1 MELNLIDVVLTPEKK
16 LYYSDSSSFGIY
28 AVRID
33 EAENMNEIEVNS
45 FGNVSIKGSMPILEI
60 DKPYIAKI
68 SPKKDPK
75 YGMGYEVKTIYMKP
89 VTTIEEQ
96 HKFLASILTDFQI
109 KSISEA
115 YPDQNVIDLI
125 KNGTFDVS
133 LTKGIKEATL
143 EKIKDKILTNEK
155 YQNAIITLTGEFGV
169 PYSAVKKLSDKY
181 GSPDLLVQKIRENPY
196 ILTEIDG
203 YGFKKVDDLA
213 LLMGV
218 EKNSPHRILS
228 CIEYVLDEQ
237 ANNGHSWMRE
247 KKAITETLSLLNIGL
262 SEIEEV
268 VNKNAKNGKFS
279 TNDKKGI
286 IYLDQN
292 YYYEDQIKNHLKRL
306 LASEFNHK
314 IKDVEGKIA
323 EVEKKQ
329 GFKFT
334 DEQRKAIYLAIEEN
348 VLVVNGKA
356 GTGKTSVIKGI
367 VEVLKAVEGLGIE
380 SADIIIDEPWAV
392 MTNPSVLEYAT
403 CALSGKASQR
413 IQESTGLDS
422 FTIHRLLGFHP
433 KLGWTFNEN
442 CKLPKDIIILDEAS
456 MVNTQLFYYL
466 LSAIKDGAK
475 LIITG
480 DTGQLEP
487 IGVGNVLVDMIASGI
502 IPSVELT
509 LVHRQAQKS
518 GILSCANMVRDGKKF
533 LTETGKKRLGELQD
547 LHTYSYEESDKVY
560 KAVISIAKKYNEN
573 ILDFQIIVPMKSRGK
588 LSTQNINKE
597 CQKIFNQN
605 PEDVDPRNKI
615 ERKDV
620 VFMEDDKVIINGN
633 NYDKGV
639 FNGTIGIIKY
649 INSTYSEDGKV
660 VGEIVIDFE
669 GIGDIRFSKEEMA
682 QIDLAYAI
690 TVHKSQGSQWKYV
703 VFALDYSSYVLNNRQ
718 LVYTAMTRASEGL
731 FMPVEYRALQKA
743 IDTDNSSKR
752 CTFLEEMLKV
762 A

>member
-1 MELNLIDVVLTPEKK
+1 MESKLIEVVLTPEKK
-16 LYYSDSSSFGIY
+16 LYYADSSSFGIY

-33 EAENMNEIEVNS
+33 EAENMGEIEINS
-45 FGNVSIKGSMPILEI
+45 FGNVSIKGSMPYLELG
-60 DKPYIAKI
+60 KSYIAVI
-68 SPKKDPK
+68 TPKKDPK

-96 HKFLASILTDFQI
+96 YKFLASILTDFQI
-109 KSISEA
+109 KSIFEA
-115 YPDQNVIDLI
+115 YPNQNVIDLI

-143 EKIKDKILTNEK
+143 EKIKEKILANEK
-155 YQNAIITLTGEFGV
+155 YQRAIVTLTGEFGV
-169 PYSAVKKLSDKY
+169 PYNAVKKLSDKY

-203 YGFKKVDDLA
+203 YGFKKVDELA
-213 LLMGV
+213 LLLGV
-218 EKNSPHRILS
+218 KKNSPHRILS
-228 CIEYVLDEQ
+228 CIEYVLEEQ
-237 ANNGHSWMRE
+237 ANNGHSWMRT
-247 KKAITETLSLLNIGL
+247 KKAITEALNLLSIGL

-268 VNKNAKNGKFS
+268 VSANANNGRFS
-279 TNDKKGI
+279 TDDDKGI

-292 YYYEDQIKNHLKRL
+292 HYYENQIKYHLKRL
-306 LASEFNHK
+306 LASDFKHK
-314 IKDVEGKIA
+314 VKDVEGKIE

-334 DEQRKAIYLAIEEN
+334 DEQRKAIYLAIEKN

-367 VEVLKAVEGLGIE
+367 VEVLKAVEGLEIE
-380 SADIIIDEPWAV
+380 SVDIIMDEPWAI
-392 MTNPSVLEYAT
+392 MMNPSVLEYAT

-422 FTIHRLLGFHP
+422 FTIHRLLGYHP
-433 KLGWTFNEN
+433 KLGWTFNED
-442 CKLPKDIIILDEAS
+442 CQLPKDIVILDEAS

-466 LSAIKDGAK
+466 LRAIKDGAK

-533 LTETGKKRLGELQD
+533 LTEIGKKRLGELQD
-547 LHTYSYEESDKVY
+547 LHTYAYEDSDKVY

-588 LSTQNINKE
+588 LSTQSINKE

-605 PEDVDPRNKI
+605 PEDVDPKNKI

-620 VFMEDDKVIINGN
+620 TFLEDDKVIINGN

-649 INSTYSEDGKV
+649 IDSTYSEDGKV
-660 VGEIVIDFE
+660 IGEIVIDFE
-669 GIGDIRFSKEEMA
+669 GIGDIRFTKEEMS

-718 LVYTAMTRASEGL
+718 LVYTAMTRASIGL

-743 IDTDNSSKR
+743 IETDNSSKR
-752 CTFLEEMLKV
+752 CTFLEDMLKV
-762 A
+762 